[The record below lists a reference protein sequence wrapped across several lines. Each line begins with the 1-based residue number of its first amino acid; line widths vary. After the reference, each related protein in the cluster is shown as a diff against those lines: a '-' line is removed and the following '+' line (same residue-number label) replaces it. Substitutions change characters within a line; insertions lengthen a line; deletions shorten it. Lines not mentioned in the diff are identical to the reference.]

1 MTRILLS
8 GDLHCY
14 YSNYGRVDPSGVHS
28 RLAEW
33 RGIADA
39 LIEVAVSRQVDI
51 AVFPGDYYVNAR
63 PAPQQILEVRRLF
76 QGLNDRGIDVIG
88 CPGNHDNP
96 GAGQAGPCEL
106 LPPMGSSYWSVT
118 TPQVINARGLQV
130 AVLPSVKPSALIAEC
145 ADPAEANQRAVQAL
159 LDIARS
165 LRAQCADGHKILIGH
180 WAIGGCITSSSQD
193 LGANEPVLPL
203 GELLGLG
210 FDAYLFGHIHKP
222 QTLHE
227 RPFVG
232 YSGAFQRIN
241 FGEENDP
248 RGCYIIDL
256 GTGSYEWVELPARR
270 FWTLNL
276 FDDAEV
282 QAWFDG
288 LIGTGDD
295 FEAARDAIV
304 RVTYR
309 CSEELSK
316 QVDHSKLIDRLQAE
330 APHFFAGIFPEII
343 RSERARQAGITET
356 TSPLTALNAWLQT
369 REMTPETRQAVQD
382 EADQLLREVSGL

>member
-1 MTRILLS
+1 MRILLA

-14 YSNYGRVDPSGVHS
+14 YSNYGRVDPSGTHS

-39 LIEVAVSRQVDI
+39 LIRVAISRKVDI

-63 PAPQQILEVRRLF
+63 PSPQQVLEVRRLF

-106 LPPMGSSYWSVT
+106 LPPMGSSYWSIT

-145 ADPAEANQRAVQAL
+145 ADPAEANQRTVQAL

-165 LRAQCADGHKILIGH
+165 LRAQCADGHKVLIGH
-180 WAIGGCITSSSQD
+180 WAIGGCMTSSSQT

-222 QTLHE
+222 QVLNQ

-241 FGEENDP
+241 FGEEDDA

-256 GTGSYEWVELPARR
+256 DTGVYDWVYLPARR
-270 FWTLNL
+270 FFTLEL
-276 FDDAEV
+276 DEDDIHDFLEGEPPAG
-282 QAWFDG
+282 FIG
-288 LIGTGDD
+288 LN
-295 FEAARDAIV
+295 EARDTIARIV
-304 RVTYR
+304 YR
-309 CSEELSK
+309 CNEELAT
-316 QVDHSKLIDRLQAE
+316 QVDHNKLIEFVQAE
-330 APHFFAGIFPEII
+330 EPHYFAGVFPEIE

-356 TSPLTALNAWLQT
+356 TSPLAALSAWLQA
-369 REMTPETRQAVQD
+369 REMSPETRRAVQD
-382 EADQLLREVSGL
+382 EVEALLREVSGS